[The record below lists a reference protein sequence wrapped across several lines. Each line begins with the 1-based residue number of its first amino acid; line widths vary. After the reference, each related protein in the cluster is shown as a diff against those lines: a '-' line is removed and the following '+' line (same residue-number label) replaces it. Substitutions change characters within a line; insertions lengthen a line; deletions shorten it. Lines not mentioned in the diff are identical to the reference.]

1 MKKILVSTIFSL
13 TIFGAATASIISRGF
28 FDEQIGKYA
37 TLDLLNSKANQSD
50 ITNLSNKI
58 GSLSYGII
66 DDSDF
71 ITSGADDII
80 VNSNLIYN
88 RLYEFDFNSV
98 TDGFAYFINTYLFD
112 IWYALHNGYD
122 LYRNDNPVM
131 GLPALTNAVNKIGAV
146 PDGYTNLADALAAV
160 KITADTAKQL
170 AEQAIPNVLNESSN
184 GKYVLTAE
192 KVGDTA
198 TYKWEI
204 IDRTLTESQSQSE

>member
-58 GSLSYGII
+58 GSLSYERM
-66 DDSDF
+66 DDDIS
-71 ITSGADDII
+71 ISEIGHII

-88 RLYEFDFNSV
+88 RLFRFDFNSV

-122 LYRNDNPVM
+122 LYRNDSPVM
-131 GLPALTNAVNKIGAV
+131 GLSALTNAVNKIGAV

-204 IDRTLTESQSQSE
+204 IDRTLTEGQSQSE

>member
-58 GSLSYGII
+58 GSLSYERL
-66 DDSDF
+66 DDDF
-71 ITSGADDII
+71 GVSEVANII

-88 RLYEFDFNSV
+88 RLSGFDFNSV
-98 TDGFAYFINTYLFD
+98 TDGFAHFINTYLFD

-122 LYRNDNPVM
+122 LYGNDSPVM
-131 GLPALTNAVNKIGAV
+131 GLSALTNAVNKIGAV
-146 PDGYTNLADALAAV
+146 PDGYTNLADALTAV

>member
-58 GSLSYGII
+58 GSLSYERL
-66 DDSDF
+66 DDIDF
-71 ITSGADDII
+71 ITSGVDSII
-80 VNSNLIYN
+80 VNSNFIFN

-98 TDGFAYFINTYLFD
+98 TDGFSYFINTYLFD

-122 LYRNDNPVM
+122 LYRNDSPVM